1 MTVLGLDPGVATVGW
16 GFVHYDGYRFSKPQ
30 YGALITPP
38 KIPLERRLEMIY
50 DELTKL
56 IAELKPDYA
65 SIEELFFSKN
75 ITTGMAVSMARGVAL
90 VAVVERT
97 PNLYEYTPMQIK
109 QAVTGYGGADK
120 HQVQMMV
127 KMLLNMKE
135 IAKPDDAADALALA
149 ICHSRAATSLLN
161 TERTFDPKK
170 YDTR

>member
-75 ITTGMAVSMARGVAL
+75 ITTGIAVAHARGVIMLACQKAG
-90 VAVVERT
+90 VPCYEFKPPQVKMAVV
-97 PNLYEYTPMQIK
+97 
-109 QAVTGYGGADK
+109 GYGNAEK
-120 HQVQMMV
+120 KQVMQMT
-127 KMLLNMKE
+127 KMLLNLKE
-135 IAKPDDAADALALA
+135 MPRPDDAADGLALA
-149 ICHSRAATSLLN
+149 VCCAHSLGMTNLRAK
-161 TERTFDPKK
+161 PQ
-170 YDTR
+170 

>member
-75 ITTGMAVSMARGVAL
+75 ITTGIAVAHARGVIMLACQKAGIPCYEFKPPQ
-90 VAVVERT
+90 VKMAVV
-97 PNLYEYTPMQIK
+97 
-109 QAVTGYGGADK
+109 GYGNAEKKQGM
-120 HQVQMMV
+120 QMT
-127 KMLLNMKE
+127 KMLLNLKE
-135 IAKPDDAADALALA
+135 MPRPDDAADGLALA
-149 ICHSRAATSLLN
+149 VCCAHSLGMASLRAK
-161 TERTFDPKK
+161 PQ
-170 YDTR
+170 

>member
-75 ITTGMAVSMARGVAL
+75 ITTGIAVAHARGVIMLACQKAGIPCYEFKPPQ
-90 VAVVERT
+90 VKMAVV
-97 PNLYEYTPMQIK
+97 
-109 QAVTGYGGADK
+109 GYGNAEK
-120 HQVQMMV
+120 KQVMQMT
-127 KMLLNMKE
+127 KMLLNLKE
-135 IAKPDDAADALALA
+135 MPRPDDAADGLALA
-149 ICHSRAATSLLN
+149 VCCAHSLGMTNLRAK
-161 TERTFDPKK
+161 PQ
-170 YDTR
+170 

>member
-56 IAELKPDYA
+56 IAELKPNYA

-75 ITTGMAVSMARGVAL
+75 ITTGIAVAHARGVIMLACQKAGIPCYEFKPPQ
-90 VAVVERT
+90 VKMAVV
-97 PNLYEYTPMQIK
+97 
-109 QAVTGYGGADK
+109 GYGNAEK
-120 HQVQMMV
+120 KQVMQMT
-127 KMLLNMKE
+127 KMLLNLKE
-135 IAKPDDAADALALA
+135 MPRPDDAADGLALA
-149 ICHSRAATSLLN
+149 VCCAHSLGMASLRAK
-161 TERTFDPKK
+161 PQ
-170 YDTR
+170 